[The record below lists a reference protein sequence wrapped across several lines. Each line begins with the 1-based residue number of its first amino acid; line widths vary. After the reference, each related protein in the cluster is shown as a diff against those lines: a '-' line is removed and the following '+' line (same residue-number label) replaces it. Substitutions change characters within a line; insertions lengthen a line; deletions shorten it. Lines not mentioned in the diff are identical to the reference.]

1 MNKVEGIIFDWAGT
15 TVDFGCFAPVN
26 AFVTVFKKAGIEVT
40 IEEAREPMGLTKIDH
55 VRTMLSMP
63 RISALWKEEYGR
75 EFTEQ
80 DVENL
85 NADFESALMETLAA
99 YTDPKPEVLETIEQL
114 RKQGLKIGSS
124 SGYTQKMMEVV
135 VPEAEK
141 KGYRPDFYI
150 TADGTGGLGRPYPY
164 MVYRNME
171 ALKLTAAR
179 HVVKVGDT
187 IPDIDE
193 ALNAEVWSV
202 AVVIGSSEMGLSEEE
217 FDALS
222 EAEQEELIIGIE
234 KTFIEHGADY
244 TIRTLGELPGII
256 EEINQRLQ
264 K

>member
-1 MNKVEGIIFDWAGT
+1 MSKVEGVIFDWAGT

-55 VRTMLSMP
+55 IRTMLSMP
-63 RISALWKEEYGR
+63 RISALWKKEYGR

-85 NADFESALMETLAA
+85 NADFETALLETLAA

-150 TADGTGGLGRPYPY
+150 TADGTSGLGRPYPY
-164 MVYRNME
+164 MIYRNME

-179 HVVKVGDT
+179 YVVKIGDT
-187 IPDIDE
+187 VPDIDE

-217 FDALS
+217 FHALS
-222 EAEQEELIIGIE
+222 EPEQEELISGIE
-234 KTFIEHGADY
+234 RTFIEHGADF

-256 EEINQRLQ
+256 EEINQRLE

>member
-55 VRTMLSMP
+55 IRTMLSMP
-63 RISALWKEEYGR
+63 RISALWNEEHGGK
-75 EFTEQ
+75 FTER

-85 NADFESALMETLAA
+85 NAAFESALLETLAP
-99 YTDPKPEVLETIEQL
+99 YTDPKPEVLDTIEQL

-135 VPEAEK
+135 FPEAEK

-150 TADGTGGLGRPYPY
+150 TADGTSGLGRPYPY
-164 MVYRNME
+164 MIYRNME

-187 IPDIDE
+187 VPDIDE
-193 ALNAEVWSV
+193 ALNAGVWSV
-202 AVVIGSSEMGLSEEE
+202 AVVIGSSEMGLSEKE
-217 FDALS
+217 FDALP

-234 KTFIEHGADY
+234 KNFIEHGADF

-256 EEINQRLQ
+256 EEINQQL
-264 K
+264 KK

>member
-1 MNKVEGIIFDWAGT
+1 MNKIEGVIFDWAGT

-63 RISALWKEEYGR
+63 RISALWKEAYGR

-80 DVENL
+80 DVESL

-135 VPEAEK
+135 APEAEK
-141 KGYRPDFYI
+141 KGYQPDFYI
-150 TADGTGGLGRPYPY
+150 TADGTSGLGRPYPY
-164 MVYRNME
+164 MIYRNME

-187 IPDIDE
+187 VPDIDE
-193 ALNAEVWSV
+193 ALNAGVWSV
-202 AVVIGSSEMGLSEEE
+202 AVIIGSSEMGLSEEE

-234 KTFIEHGADY
+234 KTFIERGADY

-256 EEINQRLQ
+256 EEINQQLQ